1 MEFQEILK
9 NLPHGKAAGPSGI
22 HYEMLKKLSKEGKTI
37 IRTFFNCLLKTGLI
51 PGTWKQSTIFPIPK
65 PKPWQCDL
73 ANTRPIVLLETTRK
87 CFTKI
92 ITNRLSSICKKYNIL
107 RGPNFAGLPGE
118 STAEPIQLLNN
129 ICEDARE
136 NKKELWILFQDTAK
150 AYDTVSLEM
159 LERAMKRIHIPA
171 GIIQIINNLFHKR
184 QFKIITHIGL
194 TNQIT
199 ARDGIDQGE
208 TISPLLWRIFYDPLL
223 CKIQENRSYGYTMQV
238 KWKPNMK
245 NSEQREL
252 SIRHAAVAF
261 MDDTTW
267 IARSK
272 EDMENILEDARF
284 FYKANDSQI
293 NTQKSILITI
303 NNKSADPGIV
313 HAGTTQEPVI
323 EIDRSK
329 HTRFLGIWLGN
340 HRPVKDIR
348 ERIKTEINT
357 ITTVLRKKKVTEK
370 HVLYILNRVLI
381 SYIEL
386 EYNIVT

>member
-1 MEFQEILK
+1 M
-9 NLPHGKAAGPSGI
+9 
-22 HYEMLKKLSKEGKTI
+22 
-37 IRTFFNCLLKTGLI
+37 
-51 PGTWKQSTIFPIPK
+51 
-65 PKPWQCDL
+65 
-73 ANTRPIVLLETTRK
+73 ETTRK

-159 LERAMKRIHIPA
+159 LERAMKRIHIPPEM
-171 GIIQIINNLFHKR
+171 IQIINNLFHER

-199 ARDGIDQGE
+199 ARDGINQGE

-223 CKIQENRSYGYTMQV
+223 CKIQENRLYGYTMQV
-238 KWKPNMK
+238 NWKPNMK
-245 NSEQREL
+245 NPEQREL
-252 SIRHAAVAF
+252 STRHAAVAF

-272 EDMENILEDARF
+272 EDMESIFEDVRF

-313 HAGTTQEPVI
+313 HAGTTREPVI

-340 HRPVKDIR
+340 HRPVKDVR
-348 ERIKTEINT
+348 ERIKNKINT

-370 HVLYILNRVLI
+370 HALYILNRVLI
-381 SYIEL
+381 PRIEFRMQHCHL
-386 EYNIVT
+386 NWNVCNQLTTAYRNC